1 MLLSSPSISEYRSV
15 FTTPLMAWK
24 KKAISFLSRKAGTYV
39 ARRAS
44 DYLRRRFARRRSY
57 TSRMPPVSRAVYNLR
72 KGATMNNLYRVG
84 RV

>member
-1 MLLSSPSISEYRSV
+1 MLLTPQYQYRA
-15 FTTPLMAWK
+15 TPLMAWK
-24 KKAISFLSRKAGTYV
+24 EAISFLGRKAGNYV

-57 TSRMPPVSRAVYNLR
+57 TARMPPVSRALYNLR

>member
-1 MLLSSPSISEYRSV
+1 MLLTPPSIEYRA
-15 FTTPLMAWK
+15 TPLMAWK
-24 KKAISFLSRKAGTYV
+24 KKAISFLGRKAGNYV

-57 TSRMPPVSRAVYNLR
+57 TARMPPVSRALYNLR

>member
-1 MLLSSPSISEYRSV
+1 MLLSSPSIIGYR
-15 FTTPLMAWK
+15 TTPLMAWK
-24 KKAISFLSRKAGTYV
+24 KKAISFLSRKAGSYV

-57 TSRMPPVSRAVYNLR
+57 TARMPPVSRAVYNLR

>member
-1 MLLSSPSISEYRSV
+1 MLLSSPSIFEVSHHSADGLE
-15 FTTPLMAWK
+15 
-24 KKAISFLSRKAGTYV
+24 KKAISFLSRKAGSYV

-57 TSRMPPVSRAVYNLR
+57 TARMPPVSRAVYNLR

>member
-1 MLLSSPSISEYRSV
+1 MLLSSPSIFEYR
-15 FTTPLMAWK
+15 TTRC
-24 KKAISFLSRKAGTYV
+24 LSRKAVVTLLD
-39 ARRAS
+39 AS

-57 TSRMPPVSRAVYNLR
+57 TARMPPVSRAVYNLR

>member
-1 MLLSSPSISEYRSV
+1 MSI
-15 FTTPLMAWK
+15 PLRYGLEK
-24 KKAISFLSRKAGTYV
+24 ESFFVSKSKSGNYV

-57 TSRMPPVSRAVYNLR
+57 TARMPPVSRAVYNLR